1 MIHMRIKLILSA
13 ILAGS
18 LLLASCGGSDS
29 GKLTESGTTPGTA
42 AVSETETAAPAETSG
57 IIFSDEVDVEMNVYR
72 INTFESRD
80 AVDFDSVP
88 AAKIDCYKWVDCKEY
103 DAWAKLV
110 YVRDWGFLCQMTCL
124 EEDPAATYEKPDD
137 PVCLDSCMEFFAIW
151 DAGLGGDEYLNIE
164 SNSKGVCCTQIG
176 PSREK
181 RIPAF
186 RKLGGYEN
194 LFEVNPVVEDD
205 RWSLTMEIPLEKLQK
220 LYRDI
225 SADTFVS
232 GYTFTGN
239 FYKTGG
245 RDITGNEHYGMWN
258 EVMTET
264 PDFHQPAYFG
274 KFIME

>member
-1 MIHMRIKLILSA
+1 MIHMRINLILSA

-57 IIFSDEVDVEMNVYR
+57 IIFSDEVDGEMNVYR
-72 INTFESRD
+72 IKTFESRD

-124 EEDPAATYEKPDD
+124 EEDPVATYEKPDD
-137 PVCLDSCMEFFAIW
+137 PVCLDS
-151 DAGLGGDEYLNIE
+151 
-164 SNSKGVCCTQIG
+164 SKGVCCTQIG